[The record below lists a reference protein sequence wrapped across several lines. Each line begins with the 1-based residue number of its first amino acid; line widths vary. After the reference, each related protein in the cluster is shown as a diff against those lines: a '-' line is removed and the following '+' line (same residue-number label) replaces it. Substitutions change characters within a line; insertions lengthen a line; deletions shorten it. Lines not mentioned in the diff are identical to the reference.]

1 LHYQYLVESS
11 DWFGRPE
18 AIAIRERSWA
28 YFAELD
34 SAVED
39 LVAWAGAD
47 GDILVVSD
55 HGAGP
60 WEKTLNVN
68 LLLDEW
74 GFLRLPVVGK
84 IARAGVVAGPVQAA
98 ARRLLPRGVLLKAKS
113 RINRQLDWDTTRA
126 FASQV
131 AEQGIHVNERG
142 ALPHGVLD
150 AQQTESVVVEI
161 TERLLGFVDP
171 NDGAPVVDRVIP
183 RAEAAQGPFASRAP
197 HLFPICRDQRYEL
210 SDTLAATSPLTD
222 HRDRPWGY
230 HHQEGVFIGAGP
242 SFVPGSL
249 PRPLQIVDVLPTAF
263 RAAGLA
269 VPDGLDGRVAEEIL
283 TGASRDAVRG
293 VVVGAEPDE
302 GNEPAEYPFSEA
314 DERQIE
320 ESLRGL
326 GYLE

>member
-1 LHYQYLVESS
+1 
-11 DWFGRPE
+11 
-18 AIAIRERSWA
+18 
-28 YFAELD
+28 
-34 SAVED
+34 
-39 LVAWAGAD
+39 
-47 GDILVVSD
+47 
-55 HGAGP
+55 
-60 WEKTLNVN
+60 
-68 LLLDEW
+68 
-74 GFLRLPVVGK
+74 
-84 IARAGVVAGPVQAA
+84 
-98 ARRLLPRGVLLKAKS
+98 
-113 RINRQLDWDTTRA
+113 
-126 FASQV
+126 V

-150 AQQTESVVVEI
+150 AQQTESVVAEI

-249 PRPLQIVDVLPTAF
+249 PQPLQIVDVLPTAF

-302 GNEPAEYPFSEA
+302 GDEPAEYPFSEA